1 MENEN
6 IIDSNTN
13 DSNTNDS
20 NTNTNNVVE
29 INVEL
34 LKQLRGLMD
43 IVNGRIHW
51 KTEELIPV
59 GVLVKQLDDLL
70 KK

>member
-13 DSNTNDS
+13 DST
-20 NTNTNNVVE
+20 TNNVVE

-43 IVNGRIHW
+43 VVNGRIHW

-70 KK
+70 KN

>member
-13 DSNTNDS
+13 DS
-20 NTNTNNVVE
+20 NTNNVVE

-43 IVNGRIHW
+43 VVNGRIHW

-70 KK
+70 KN

>member
-13 DSNTNDS
+13 DS
-20 NTNTNNVVE
+20 NTNNVVE

>member
-6 IIDSNTN
+6 IIYSNTN

-34 LKQLRGLMD
+34 LKQLSLMD

>member
-13 DSNTNDS
+13 DS
-20 NTNTNNVVE
+20 NTNNVVE

-70 KK
+70 KN

>member
-13 DSNTNDS
+13 DS
-20 NTNTNNVVE
+20 NTNNVVE

-43 IVNGRIHW
+43 VVNGRIHW

>member
-13 DSNTNDS
+13 DS
-20 NTNTNNVVE
+20 NTNNVVE

-70 KK
+70 KT